1 MPVPSKTAIFKII
14 ASLVILVVIGFFMFF
29 PAQLDKQTNLVHD
42 STLPLISE
50 QAKTLHGQLFIGDWH
65 SDSLLWKRDLM
76 DKHDYGHVD
85 IPRLQQG
92 NVALQMFTTVTKSPD
107 GINYEANSSDANDN
121 ITTLALVSLWPIKT
135 WNNLAERAL
144 FQASKALELADKFP
158 QQVSLIT
165 SKSELSQFLL
175 QREVNTQL
183 LGMLLG
189 TKGSHA
195 LDGDLSNIQR
205 LFDSGFRMMSLQ
217 HFFDNKLGGSLHGES
232 GEGLTEFGREAIQK
246 MQSVGIMLDV
256 SHSSEQVV
264 KDVLAM
270 SSQPLL
276 VSHTGL
282 YGHCPSSRNISDDL
296 MEQITSK
303 GGLIALG
310 YWDGAVCEPNVNEIA
325 KAIKYGIELVGSQHI
340 ALGSDYDGAVSVPFD
355 TSELIYLTQALL
367 DLDLTEQQIRQVMGG
382 NMLRYLQV
390 HLPD

>member
-14 ASLVILVVIGFFMFF
+14 ASLVILVVVGFFMFF

-42 STLPLISE
+42 SNLPVISE
-50 QAKTLHGQLFIGDWH
+50 QAKTLHAQLFIGDWH

-76 DKHDYGHVD
+76 DKNDYGHVD

-121 ITTLALVSLWPIKT
+121 ITKLALVSLWPIKT
-135 WNNLAERAL
+135 WNSLAERAL

-175 QREVNTQL
+175 QRKVNTQL

-189 TKGSHA
+189 TEGSHA

-217 HFFDNKLGGSLHGES
+217 HFFDNRLGGSLHGES
-232 GEGLTEFGREAIQK
+232 GEGLTQFGREAIQK

-296 MEQITSK
+296 MEQIASK

-325 KAIKYGIELVGSQHI
+325 KAIKYGIGLVGSQHI